1 MLGRSLGFIL
11 SFAIPVVLIRL
22 LTQADFGTYKQFF
35 LVAGTLVAILDVG
48 TAASLFYFIPIDRRR
63 AANYLLQTVLVSA
76 TLALAAAGA
85 LWLLR
90 NYVAAWLNSP
100 LLTELTPFLAAYIIL
115 ELLGSLLE
123 YLVIIEKQA
132 KLGALLF
139 AGSDAVRAIAL
150 LLPAILTADLFWVAA
165 GAAVFATIRFA
176 MFVLWVGWQYRGR
189 LQSGLRLV
197 GFKSQIHYSF
207 PFAGAGL
214 LDRALFTFHSFY
226 VATVFSP
233 AVFAIYAVGCTQIA
247 PVQIFFRSL
256 FEVALVR
263 MTEFLAVRDLA
274 SARTLWLKLIGKQ
287 ATVVI
292 PLVVILWLLAR
303 PLIEGVFTAEYLEAT
318 PIFRIYVLMILL
330 TMFNDHCVLRARA
343 QTRFIF
349 FANVVALAACV
360 VLVPILTRQLGVKGA
375 ALGLIGGVFTMK
387 LLGLV
392 RAAQMLEVP
401 LRDMIPWQAIARISA
416 GTALAA
422 AVVYPSAA
430 LFDAPLLRFFVCG
443 AAFWLAY
450 FVVAWFGKILTV
462 DEKNLIART
471 ARSLFPVP
479 RALRQ

>member
-1 MLGRSLGFIL
+1 MMGRSLGFVF

-22 LTQADFGTYKQFF
+22 LTQVDFGTYKQFF
-35 LVAGTLVAILDVG
+35 LLAGTLVAILDVG
-48 TAASLFYFIPIDRRR
+48 TAASLFYFIPVDQRR

-76 TLALAAAGA
+76 TLALVAAGA

-90 NYVAAWLNSP
+90 YSVAAWLNSP
-100 LLTELTPFLAAYIIL
+100 LLAELIPFLTAYIVL

-139 AGSDAVRAIAL
+139 AGSDGLRAISL
-150 LLPAILTADLFWVAA
+150 LLPAILTGDLRWLAA
-165 GAAVFATIRFA
+165 GAAVYASIRFA
-176 MFVLWVGWQYRGR
+176 VFVLWVRWQYRSRYQPGF
-189 LQSGLRLV
+189 RLV
-197 GFKSQIHYSF
+197 QFDGQIRYSL
-207 PFAGAGL
+207 PFAGAGI

-247 PVQIFFRSL
+247 PVQIFFKSL
-256 FEVALVR
+256 FEVTLVR
-263 MTEFLAVRDLA
+263 MTEHLAARDLA
-274 SARTLWLKLIGKQ
+274 AARTLWLKLIGKQ

-292 PLVVILWLLAR
+292 PLVVILWLLAS
-303 PLIEGVFTAEYLEAT
+303 PFIEGIFTADYLEAT
-318 PIFRIYVLMILL
+318 PIFRIYLLMILL
-330 TMFNDHCVLRARA
+330 TMFNDHSVLRARA

-360 VLVPILTRQLGVKGA
+360 LLVPILTRQLGVRGA
-375 ALGLIGGVFTMK
+375 AVGLIGGVVTMK
-387 LLGLV
+387 SLGLL

-401 LRDMIPWQAIARISA
+401 LRDMIPWEAVARVSA
-416 GTALAA
+416 GSLLAA
-422 AVVYPSAA
+422 AVVYPMTG
-430 LFDAPLLRFFVCG
+430 LIGVPLLRFFACG

-450 FVVAWFGKILTV
+450 SVIAWFGKILTV

-471 ARSLFPVP
+471 ARSVFPVP